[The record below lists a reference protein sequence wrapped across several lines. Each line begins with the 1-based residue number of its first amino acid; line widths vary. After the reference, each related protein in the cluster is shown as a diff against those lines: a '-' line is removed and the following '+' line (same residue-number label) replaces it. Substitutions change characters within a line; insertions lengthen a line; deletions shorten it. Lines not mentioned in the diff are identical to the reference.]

1 MSGRKNAIAARTKK
15 SYKNRNPEPLLS
27 HLALKRFR
35 VLCILVSENCF
46 AVVLLYQAFPY
57 FFSTAAVSSGVTI
70 RTGSGFWFP
79 VRRASHQVE
88 SPSQPNL

>member
-15 SYKNRNPEPLLS
+15 YRKTRNPEPLLS

-46 AVVLLYQAFPY
+46 A
-57 FFSTAAVSSGVTI
+57 AVS
-70 RTGSGFWFP
+70 
-79 VRRASHQVE
+79 
-88 SPSQPNL
+88 

>member
-46 AVVLLYQAFPY
+46 A
-57 FFSTAAVSSGVTI
+57 AV
-70 RTGSGFWFP
+70 F
-79 VRRASHQVE
+79 
-88 SPSQPNL
+88 